1 MNTVH
6 LIGRLGKDPE
16 TRHFDNGQVTNVSM
30 ATSKK
35 YTDKQGQKQE
45 VTQWHNLV
53 FRGKLSEIAEK
64 YLAKGSQ
71 IAVTGEINYRSWEKD
86 GITRYAT
93 EIVVFQMQMLGGEP
107 RTQELPKESY
117 KPQESAASQAA
128 AQMITDD
135 LPFVVSLALSF
146 TFLF

>member
-16 TRHFDNGQVTNVSM
+16 TRKFDKGQLTNVSM
-30 ATSKK
+30 ATSRK
-35 YTDKQGQKQE
+35 YTDKQGERQE

-64 YLAKGSQ
+64 YLTKGAL

-93 EIVVFQMQMLGGEP
+93 EIVVFQMQMLGGEQKS
-107 RTQELPKESY
+107 QELPQQAY

-128 AQMITDD
+128 AQMVTDD
-135 LPFVVSLALSF
+135 LPFIVSLALSF